1 MLLCSCRA
9 VACCMKHQ
17 GVPVLYASISLAYFE
32 AEKGFF
38 VSMLRLR
45 KKYAMLIK
53 KERIRT
59 QQVLFFQ
66 DLEKVICSRVP
77 RPEVV
82 GEGRSV
88 KPLVYRQ
95 WKLRHVTLVKSVN
108 TTAFIQTTCCRTF
121 HKMWNVLS
129 ENLKF
134 GSVMRGRG

>member
-1 MLLCSCRA
+1 
-9 VACCMKHQ
+9 MKHQ

-82 GEGRSV
+82 GEGEEC
-88 KPLVYRQ
+88 K
-95 WKLRHVTLVKSVN
+95 
-108 TTAFIQTTCCRTF
+108 TTCLPTVEVTSCD
-121 HKMWNVLS
+121 L
-129 ENLKF
+129 
-134 GSVMRGRG
+134 G